1 MMKTRGHLPKEPA
14 VAVGKAGPI
23 VMQSPLKRDA
33 ALPSS
38 GGHAYTEATES
49 PRFKHRAPSPFSRSR
64 PQDPSPPRA
73 DVTPHVLPPD
83 QRSSCVNAP
92 SRPAAGGVALFG
104 AYHTTGKSLQS
115 ELAAFVGERAQRIRV
130 ASAAA
135 PPRVA
140 TVVDRRPA
148 RSRGDSAD
156 GTVHGPNGHDVSG
169 GLERESGGTGGV
181 PLVAVNARLL
191 AAPGTYG
198 SYVLAERVRK
208 LGGGRAG
215 AGLVHAVSAAGAQ
228 GHADA
233 DKENNGRATR
243 VRRAGGGGGRV
254 ASEAKVS
261 SGDMGELIR
270 QLGLSRETLDLVL
283 PLRAAFRE

>member
-1 MMKTRGHLPKEPA
+1 MKTRGHLPKEPA

-23 VMQSPLKRDA
+23 VMQSPLKRDTS
-33 ALPSS
+33 LPRS
-38 GGHAYTEATES
+38 GGHAYTETMES
-49 PRFKHRAPSPFSRSR
+49 PSFKHRAPSPFSRSR
-64 PQDPSPPRA
+64 SQDPSPARA

-83 QRSSCVNAP
+83 QRSRVNAP

-104 AYHTTGKSLQS
+104 AYHTTGKSLQP
-115 ELAAFVGERAQRIRV
+115 ELAAFVGARAQRIR

-156 GTVHGPNGHDVSG
+156 GTAHGPKGHDVSG
-169 GLERESGGTGGV
+169 GSERESGGTGGV

-215 AGLVHAVSAAGAQ
+215 S
-228 GHADA
+228 GHEDA

-243 VRRAGGGGGRV
+243 VRRVWGGRV
-254 ASEAKVS
+254 ASEAKES

-283 PLRAAFRE
+283 PLRDAARE